1 MMENLKDDQVVDR
14 LLGNSSLS
22 TTQLSAY
29 ITYLK
34 RKKGEKLK
42 IDEFKIKNF
51 RTRGSLMGSYL
62 QAKRNIK
69 RSLYTILLLFYLGIW
84 KKKELDALSSLIKG
98 MIVIKEKGKDYR
110 ERVMTFIEEIIEVMI
125 MM

>member
-1 MMENLKDDQVVDR
+1 MENLKDDQVVDR

-34 RKKGEKLK
+34 RKKEEKLK